1 MRQAHINLKLNRKTE
16 PRIHHL
22 SSGCVPGVAMTRLS
36 FFIFLS
42 RSITHTTSP
51 NRINNVFTFF
61 VFRVSTRK
69 GKQKWP
75 VLRVSQSREWP
86 DVRWSIQTGERNQ
99 GDQNLLFFRL
109 AKAGGGLCWQLKGE
123 SIVFLTT
130 KISSRLR
137 TT

>member
-86 DVRWSIQTGERNQ
+86 DVRWSIQTSERNQ
-99 GDQNLLFFRL
+99 GDQNLLL
-109 AKAGGGLCWQLKGE
+109 
-123 SIVFLTT
+123 
-130 KISSRLR
+130 
-137 TT
+137 